1 LASGDLSCFSIEIRR
16 FFRAVEKEFN
26 VPRFEKLVIVASND
40 INKETLD
47 ALNKQGHEIDAFG
60 IRTHLVTCFSH
71 PALGGVY
78 KLVEISGQPRIKL
91 SEDVTKVCIYDLKTL
106 HFNFNILIF

>member
-1 LASGDLSCFSIEIRR
+1 
-16 FFRAVEKEFN
+16 VEKEFH
-26 VPRFEKLVIVASND
+26 VPGFGKLVIVASND
-40 INKETLD
+40 INEETLD

-60 IRTHLVTCFSH
+60 IGTHLVTCFSQ

-78 KLVEISGQPRIKL
+78 KLVEIKGQPRIKL

-106 HFNFNILIF
+106 HFIFYFLFFYYHFELGGSHYYWTNFFL